1 MAGSPAAPEVQA
13 LRLPFTGK
21 SRIFYKMEGK
31 TMKKDMVKKVLEME
45 DSNKKYLKIN
55 ELMLDV
61 EYLTPLWYTLK
72 GEADR
77 LENLGFSFDL

>member
-1 MAGSPAAPEVQA
+1 
-13 LRLPFTGK
+13 
-21 SRIFYKMEGK
+21 
-31 TMKKDMVKKVLEME
+31 MKKDMVKKVLEME

-72 GEADR
+72 READR